1 MLLNTNIFYSY
12 PQTYVGQNVLITL
25 LKKLTTKL
33 GLLKKFKSLM
43 DILSQMH
50 VYFIR
55 PQLEYAAEL
64 WAGCTKMDTEKLE
77 RVQLHAARIVRGLTS
92 IIIASRKLI
101 YFETG

>member
-1 MLLNTNIFYSY
+1 
-12 PQTYVGQNVLITL
+12 
-25 LKKLTTKL
+25 
-33 GLLKKFKSLM
+33 
-43 DILSQMH
+43 MH

-55 PQLEYAAEL
+55 PQLEYAAEV

-101 YFETG
+101 YFGTGWEPLEHRRNIAKLITN

>member
-12 PQTYVGQNVLITL
+12 PLTYVGQNVLITL
-25 LKKLTTKL
+25 LKKLTKKL
-33 GLLKKFKSLM
+33 GLLKKLKSLM

-64 WAGCTKMDTEKLE
+64 WAGCTKMATEKLE

>member
-12 PQTYVGQNVLITL
+12 PQTYVGQNVSITL
-25 LKKLTTKL
+25 LKKLTQKL

-64 WAGCTKMDTEKLE
+64 WAGCTKMATEKLE

-101 YFETG
+101 YFEAG

>member
-25 LKKLTTKL
+25 LKKLTKKL
-33 GLLKKFKSLM
+33 GLSKKFKSLM

-55 PQLEYAAEL
+55 PQLEYAAEV
-64 WAGCTKMDTEKLE
+64 WAGCTKMDIEKLE
-77 RVQLHAARIVRGLTS
+77 MVQLHAARIVRGLTS

>member
-1 MLLNTNIFYSY
+1 
-12 PQTYVGQNVLITL
+12 
-25 LKKLTTKL
+25 
-33 GLLKKFKSLM
+33 M

-64 WAGCTKMDTEKLE
+64 WAGCTKMATEKLE
-77 RVQLHAARIVRGLTS
+77 RVQLHAARIVRGLIS

-101 YFETG
+101 YFGTGWEPLEHRRNIAKLITN

>member
-1 MLLNTNIFYSY
+1 
-12 PQTYVGQNVLITL
+12 
-25 LKKLTTKL
+25 
-33 GLLKKFKSLM
+33 M

-64 WAGCTKMDTEKLE
+64 WAGCTKMDIEKLE

-101 YFETG
+101 YFETGWEPLEHRWNIAKLITN

>member
-1 MLLNTNIFYSY
+1 
-12 PQTYVGQNVLITL
+12 
-25 LKKLTTKL
+25 
-33 GLLKKFKSLM
+33 M

-64 WAGCTKMDTEKLE
+64 WAGCTKMATEKLE

-101 YFETG
+101 YFETGWEPLEHRRNIAKLITN

>member
-1 MLLNTNIFYSY
+1 
-12 PQTYVGQNVLITL
+12 
-25 LKKLTTKL
+25 
-33 GLLKKFKSLM
+33 M

-64 WAGCTKMDTEKLE
+64 WAGWTKMDTEKLE

-101 YFETG
+101 DFETGWEPLEHRRNIAKLITN

>member
-1 MLLNTNIFYSY
+1 
-12 PQTYVGQNVLITL
+12 
-25 LKKLTTKL
+25 
-33 GLLKKFKSLM
+33 M

-64 WAGCTKMDTEKLE
+64 WAGCTMMDTEKLE

-101 YFETG
+101 YFEAGWEPLEHRRNIAKLITN

>member
-1 MLLNTNIFYSY
+1 
-12 PQTYVGQNVLITL
+12 
-25 LKKLTTKL
+25 
-33 GLLKKFKSLM
+33 M

-64 WAGCTKMDTEKLE
+64 WAGCTKMATEKLE

-92 IIIASRKLI
+92 IIIASR
-101 YFETG
+101 